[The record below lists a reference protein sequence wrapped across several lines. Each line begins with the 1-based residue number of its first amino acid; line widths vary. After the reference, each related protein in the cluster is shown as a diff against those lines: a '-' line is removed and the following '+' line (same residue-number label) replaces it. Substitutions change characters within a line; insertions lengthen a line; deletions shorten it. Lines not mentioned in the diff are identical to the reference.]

1 MRRLLAFVGGV
12 LSGGALGT
20 GLVLFFTPA
29 SGDTLRARLRTRLS
43 RAAQAGE
50 RAGQLKRQE
59 LEMELVSMTTPYQT
73 GSPVERYRQRMG
85 H

>member
-29 SGDTLRARLRTRLS
+29 SGDTLRERLRTRLF